1 MFINQ
6 VYFVNTNKNNTFAEK
21 IESNETIMHKKG
33 WSLFTLSYKL
43 IKEFKSY
50 SEGDKY
56 IKLNCKNGK
65 LNSYI
70 FIPNYLIKGAKRY
83 DKNKSLYKVERK

>member
-1 MFINQ
+1 MKSWYK
-6 VYFVNTNKNNTFAEK
+6 VV
-21 IESNETIMHKKG
+21 
-33 WSLFTLSYKL
+33 SYKL

-56 IKLNCKNGK
+56 IKLNSKNGK

-70 FIPNYLIKGAKRY
+70 FIPNSHIKEAKRY
-83 DKNKSLYKVERK
+83 DKNKSLYKVEW